1 VTPPPA
7 ALGVNLL
14 SNPGLEGPCGW
25 AFIPSLGRSIESH
38 NPFAGRSAF
47 AVEEEESLIFQ
58 EVDISSLGEAIAS
71 GGYRVTFSGR
81 MRAGRT
87 QVVGNPYL
95 WGYAM
100 RERERGWV
108 YLSGFPPVSATQ
120 WTEASRSWPLPA
132 GTRWIRIQLMR
143 NSIYGVSASN
153 TAYFDEVSVVVDRR

>member
-1 VTPPPA
+1 
-7 ALGVNLL
+7 
-14 SNPGLEGPCGW
+14 
-25 AFIPSLGRSIESH
+25 
-38 NPFAGRSAF
+38 
-47 AVEEEESLIFQ
+47 
-58 EVDISSLGEAIAS
+58 VDISSLGEAIDG
-71 GGYRVTFSGR
+71 GGYGVTFSGR

-108 YLSGFPPVSATQ
+108 YLSGFPPVTATD
-120 WTEASRSWPLPA
+120 WTEASYSWPLPA
-132 GTRWIRIQLMR
+132 GTRWIRIQLTR